1 MKSEAY
7 KKVLK
12 NYNDKLPTNEVFPRF
27 YEENRDSSIASRFFR
42 DYLVFCSE
50 KFFLLSKNIEKKL
63 NQFEKPIRGLL
74 TLPRVYIF
82 YSIPL
87 LRGGANIIHRGGID
101 P

>member
-1 MKSEAY
+1 MFVSTAIRVHPDMKSEAY

-12 NYNDKLPTNEVFPRF
+12 NYNDKFPTNEVFPRF

-63 NQFEKPIRGLL
+63 NQFEKSIRGLL

-87 LRGGANIIHRGGID
+87 
-101 P
+101 